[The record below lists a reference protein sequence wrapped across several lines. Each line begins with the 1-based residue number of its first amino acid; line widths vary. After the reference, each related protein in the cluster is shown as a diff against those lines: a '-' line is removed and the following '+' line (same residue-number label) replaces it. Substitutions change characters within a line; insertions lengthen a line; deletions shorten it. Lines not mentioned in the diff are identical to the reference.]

1 MSANQDPP
9 SLRHVAII
17 MDGNGRWAQRRGW
30 PRLKG
35 HHAGA
40 ETVRCVLQCCRRA
53 GIQYLT
59 LYAFSKENWR
69 RPKAEVDGLMRLLRD
84 FLRRQEAE
92 LHDQRVRL
100 RVMGCREDLSAAV
113 RREIER
119 VEVATASYE
128 AGQLILALSYGG
140 RTEIAHAARQI
151 ASLAARGELDPA
163 SVDEQTLAR
172 HLYLPDVPDP
182 DLIIRTSGEQRIS
195 NFLLWQSAYSEF
207 YVTPVLWPDF
217 READFQAA
225 LDNYAAR
232 LRRFG
237 GIEAGTPPQEKPPC

>member
-1 MSANQDPP
+1 MSANPAHS

-69 RPKAEVDGLMRLLRD
+69 RPKAEVNGLMRLLRE
-84 FLRRQEAE
+84 FLSRQEAE
-92 LHDQRVRL
+92 LHAHRVRL

-113 RREIER
+113 RREIAR
-119 VEVATASYE
+119 VEAATAPYDS
-128 AGQLILALSYGG
+128 GHLILALSYGG
-140 RTEIAHAARQI
+140 RAEIAHAARLI
-151 ASLAARGELDPA
+151 AGLAAAHRDHARLDVDVVAPQRCGLAHRKPAQHISSVIAAPA
-163 SVDEQTLAR
+163 SQPASRIRAVIFSTWAR
-172 HLYLPDVPDP
+172 VNHV
-182 DLIIRTSGEQRIS
+182 GG
-195 NFLLWQSAYSEF
+195 
-207 YVTPVLWPDF
+207 
-217 READFQAA
+217 
-225 LDNYAAR
+225 
-232 LRRFG
+232 RFG
-237 GIEAGTPPQEKPPC
+237 AEGGATFRATFAVTTSLSTAASSIAFR